1 MKIATKII
9 IACSSLCAIGV
20 IVSGNFVAWRASG
33 LSEQAIYDRAT
44 SQLISIREIKK
55 REIESYFDQIRYQLE
70 TLADNNST
78 KSALKDFTAAFN
90 SYPENRVSESDK
102 NKLKN
107 YYSSEFGKTYRES
120 NGQNSANEL
129 NRLSQINDIGVALQ
143 ARYIGVN
150 SNGLGEKHLLDKD
163 TLNTS
168 YDVAHELYH
177 PSIRHFLEAF
187 GYYDI
192 FLVDNSGNV
201 VYSVFKELDYAT
213 NLISG
218 PYKNSGLAEAFN
230 GAKSQAKNQFFLVD
244 FKPYYPSYEA
254 AASFMAAPV
263 YDGNDKLGVLV
274 FQMPVDAINSIM
286 TYDGKWADAGLGAS
300 GETYLVGPDTL
311 LRSQS
316 RFLLE
321 DKPGYLAALTSAG
334 VSNQIVSAISDKDSA
349 IGRQPV
355 NTVGS
360 QAALSG
366 QTGSEIILDYRG
378 VPVLSAYGPI
388 TVAGLKWAI
397 LSEIDEAEALADVGA
412 LNSAVFTAVGLSTV
426 ILLVLSA
433 IGASIVGGGIARPIK
448 AAAAQ
453 ITEISGSKDLTARL
467 DEKGKDEMSELAV
480 AVNGLFE
487 QLQGI
492 IREFSV
498 ATNELTENSQHMS
511 TSMVDTRNAVN
522 DQHTKSDAVAAAVNE
537 MSASVSEVAQ
547 FASRAAEFVKNAN
560 DTGKRSAM
568 VGRELGNEMGLL
580 TSQMESANEAIERL
594 VKESNSIGEVLDVI
608 QSIAEQT
615 NLLALNAAIEA
626 ARAGEQGRGFAVVAD
641 EVRSLA
647 SRTQSSTEEI
657 RGKIEALQG
666 ETQAVASGINN
677 ANSSVEKG
685 TESCRQNTEML
696 EQITNMLT
704 ELNDM
709 NLQIATAAN
718 EQSTVTED
726 ISNSITM
733 IADASVRVTSQTNDI
748 EGVVNGLSD
757 QATDLNR
764 KVGQFRY

>member
-1 MKIATKII
+1 
-9 IACSSLCAIGV
+9 
-20 IVSGNFVAWRASG
+20 
-33 LSEQAIYDRAT
+33 
-44 SQLISIREIKK
+44 
-55 REIESYFDQIRYQLE
+55 
-70 TLADNNST
+70 
-78 KSALKDFTAAFN
+78 
-90 SYPENRVSESDK
+90 
-102 NKLKN
+102 
-107 YYSSEFGKTYRES
+107 
-120 NGQNSANEL
+120 
-129 NRLSQINDIGVALQ
+129 
-143 ARYIGVN
+143 
-150 SNGLGEKHLLDKD
+150 
-163 TLNTS
+163 
-168 YDVAHELYH
+168 
-177 PSIRHFLEAF
+177 
-187 GYYDI
+187 
-192 FLVDNSGNV
+192 
-201 VYSVFKELDYAT
+201 
-213 NLISG
+213 
-218 PYKNSGLAEAFN
+218 
-230 GAKSQAKNQFFLVD
+230 
-244 FKPYYPSYEA
+244 
-254 AASFMAAPV
+254 
-263 YDGNDKLGVLV
+263 
-274 FQMPVDAINSIM
+274 
-286 TYDGKWADAGLGAS
+286 
-300 GETYLVGPDTL
+300 
-311 LRSQS
+311 
-316 RFLLE
+316 
-321 DKPGYLAALTSAG
+321 
-334 VSNQIVSAISDKDSA
+334 
-349 IGRQPV
+349 
-355 NTVGS
+355 
-360 QAALSG
+360 
-366 QTGSEIILDYRG
+366 
-378 VPVLSAYGPI
+378 
-388 TVAGLKWAI
+388 
-397 LSEIDEAEALADVGA
+397 
-412 LNSAVFTAVGLSTV
+412 
-426 ILLVLSA
+426 
-433 IGASIVGGGIARPIK
+433 
-448 AAAAQ
+448 
-453 ITEISGSKDLTARL
+453 
-467 DEKGKDEMSELAV
+467 MSELAV
-480 AVNGLFE
+480 AVNGLFK

-522 DQHTKSDAVAAAVNE
+522 DQHTKSDAVAAAINE

-757 QATDLNR
+757 RATDLNR